1 MIGRPLAWAVVAD
14 VEVERCNSV
23 VVAGEGRAWTWIGT
37 SVLSQTG
44 RVAIKASVKSRKAAL
59 KIRLFLSYV
68 TAWRKHFEAGGKRP
82 DSETNAT
89 RLSYRGAKEFAV
101 THATRFPLNCAP

>member
-1 MIGRPLAWAVVAD
+1 
-14 VEVERCNSV
+14 
-23 VVAGEGRAWTWIGT
+23 
-37 SVLSQTG
+37 
-44 RVAIKASVKSRKAAL
+44 L